1 MISTKLTRAFC
12 FARWSF
18 LLFCYVGSRH
28 DTMQHDG
35 MKTLAIWTQKG
46 GVGKTALA
54 CQLAHALRA
63 RGHRVLLVD
72 LDSQGNASAALLR
85 AEKAAALAI
94 TAASML
100 MNGNWAETL
109 PAVGFAVV
117 RATPEL
123 IRIPEQPGEFS
134 RFHAN
139 FLANLARVVPA
150 FDICLID
157 CPPSDDLRVLL
168 ALTVADSVLSPIQ
181 LNQEAIEGIVKT
193 LRGARGVERVREK
206 FNPSL
211 QFLGIVPNMV
221 EATPLQKRNFIEVL
235 ESFGRYL
242 VLDQQGNP
250 LRVLRRSSIAEAQEL
265 GVALP
270 ELGRTKTAAREAWAE
285 LAPTLDRIA
294 DLVMVGQPDVRLT
307 EQSAVE
313 VDHGA

>member
-1 MISTKLTRAFC
+1 VISTLLTRAFVLP
-12 FARWSF
+12 AGF
-18 LLFCYVGSRH
+18 LLFGCVGSRR
-28 DTMQHDG
+28 DMAQHDD

-63 RGHRVLLVD
+63 RGQRVLVID
-72 LDSQGNASAALLR
+72 LDSQGNAGAALLR
-85 AEKAAALAI
+85 AEKAVALAI
-94 TAASML
+94 TAASLL
-100 MNGNWAETL
+100 MNGNLGVAL
-109 PAVGFAVV
+109 PDLEFAVI
-117 RATPEL
+117 RATTEL
-123 IRIPEQPGEFS
+123 VRVPEQPDEFS
-134 RFHAN
+134 RFHTN
-139 FLANLARVVPA
+139 FRTNLAAVAPA

-168 ALTVADSVLSPIQ
+168 ALTVADFVLSPIQ

-193 LRGARGVERVREK
+193 LRGTRGVERIREK

-221 EATPLQKRNFIEVL
+221 EATPLQKRNFVEVL
-235 ESFGRYL
+235 ENFGRYL
-242 VLDQQGNP
+242 VLDDQGNP
-250 LRVLRRSSIAEAQEL
+250 LRILRRSSIAEAQEL

-285 LAPTLDRIA
+285 LSPTLDRIT
-294 DLVMVGQPDVRLT
+294 DLVM
-307 EQSAVE
+307 VE

>member
-1 MISTKLTRAFC
+1 
-12 FARWSF
+12 
-18 LLFCYVGSRH
+18 
-28 DTMQHDG
+28 

-54 CQLAHALRA
+54 CQLAHTLRV
-63 RGHRVLLVD
+63 RDHRVLVVD
-72 LDSQGNASAALLR
+72 LDSQGNAGAALLR
-85 AEKAAALAI
+85 AEKAVALAM
-94 TAASML
+94 TAASLL
-100 MNGNWAETL
+100 MNGNLIVAL
-109 PAVGFAVV
+109 PDVAFAVI

-123 IRIPEQPGEFS
+123 VRIPEQPDEFS
-134 RFHAN
+134 RFHEN
-139 FLANLARVVPA
+139 FRANLTRIAPA
-150 FDICLID
+150 FDVCLID

-168 ALTVADSVLSPIQ
+168 ALTVADCVLSPIQ
-181 LNQEAIEGIVKT
+181 LNQEAIEGIVRT
-193 LRGARGVERVREK
+193 LRGTRGVERIREK

-235 ESFGRYL
+235 ENFGRYL
-242 VLDQQGNP
+242 VLDDQGHP
-250 LRVLRRSSIAEAQEL
+250 LRILRRSSIAEAQEL

-294 DLVMVGQPDVRLT
+294 DLVMVAKSAAQLTHQP
-307 EQSAVE
+307 AVE